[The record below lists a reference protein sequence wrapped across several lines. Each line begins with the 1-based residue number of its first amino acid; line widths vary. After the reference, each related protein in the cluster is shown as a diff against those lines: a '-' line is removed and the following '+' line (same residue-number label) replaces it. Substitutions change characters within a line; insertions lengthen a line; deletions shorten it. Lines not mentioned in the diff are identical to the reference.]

1 MTSPEEKLSPRS
13 QGNLTSRL
21 LTLLSFLLCAGA
33 LFLLPAGTARRLLH
47 TGMLLT
53 QPAQELQAMGQRI
66 TREALGGLPEN
77 MTLEERNALLVELTQ
92 ARIGLS
98 QAQAQQEGLRL
109 ENLQLQRLLRHYKQP
124 KDYSLVVAEVTGR
137 GLFLGKL
144 NTFLL
149 DRGASDG
156 IQEGQAVLSVDGV
169 VGVVI
174 QAMARQC
181 VVKLLCARDF
191 TLPGEATLRKTS
203 GILENREGGLVLT
216 GTMGESFD
224 SLGFGE
230 WLYTTDLGN
239 EAMQP
244 GLPVGVIQGKDRA
257 PDDSPVYAVLP
268 GVKDFL
274 GIQYVMVAIRGK
286 R

>member
-1 MTSPEEKLSPRS
+1 MTSPEEKASARP
-13 QGNLTSRL
+13 QGVLTVRL
-21 LTLLSFLLCAGA
+21 LTLLSFLLCAAA
-33 LFLLPAGTARRLLH
+33 LFLLPAGTTRRILH
-47 TGMLLT
+47 TGMLFT
-53 QPAQELQAMGQRI
+53 QPAQELHAMGQRVS
-66 TREALGGLPEN
+66 REALGGLPEN
-77 MTLEERNALLVELTQ
+77 MTLEERDALLAELAQ
-92 ARIGLS
+92 ARMQLS
-98 QAQAQQEGLRL
+98 NVQGQQEGLRL

-169 VGVVI
+169 VGVV
-174 QAMARQC
+174 AHATARQS

-191 TLPGEATLRKTS
+191 SLAAEATLRKTS
-203 GILENREGGLVLT
+203 GILENRDGSLVLA

-239 EAMQP
+239 DAVQP

-257 PDDSPVYAVLP
+257 PDDSPVYAITP
-268 GVKDFL
+268 AVKDFL